1 MDKASFLRILT
12 LLFLVTTI
20 GFFII
25 DHDVLMRE
33 NVWIY
38 DTGSLLGMEI
48 MSIVNNE
55 SIHTIIDDMIQEFGL
70 DKSKAVY
77 FRLDSLIWTLDPVEI
92 AKGIINFKMPYNL
105 SISIDKQSFKTLKR
119 FVLPVFMPKNYH
131 EIEKVLRDL
140 EGVEFS
146 ARHYYIADS
155 FWWYL
160 SFRVNDSEINLSI
173 NIKKDGW
180 LDGYEIEVIKGNIS
194 ELLDL
199 VWNGTKK
206 EVYTPEV
213 NNVGTH
219 RGVAAGLV
227 IATAILGGLWLRTRL
242 HPKLNNYELRE
253 ALYVAK
259 KRIENYKE
267 IYLLIW
273 KNSCIGSVAI
283 GLLAA
288 YGTVIRNSDIFV
300 IFLLIYGISISFALL
315 IIGAWMS
322 NSRKLARFKSGEIF
336 VGTSAKV
343 PLVIV
348 IVTWFMGVLAFS
360 HIFAPENLG
369 FGITFTITAG
379 IIITP

>member
-213 NNVGTH
+213 NNIGTH
-219 RGVAAGLV
+219 RGVATGLV